1 MAANDIRQ
9 YVGARYVFKIYENS
23 QDPSSAEWESGV
35 TYEPLTIV
43 TYLNSS
49 YASKKD
55 VPGSVGNPAANP
67 QYWIVTG
74 AYNGQI
80 ASLQQQIDTINNTTI
95 PNIEAAIQTL
105 TDKNQL
111 SKKKYVLVGDSYA
124 ASYDTLGC
132 SWLRDFVNN
141 YDIPAAN
148 YYDATYSGT
157 GFTTTRTFK
166 NNIENIINTISNT
179 DDITDIVVLGG
190 INDVLYG
197 TLSNLGSAINDFCTY
212 CKTNFANA
220 SIHLGFVGNI
230 INSNTEG
237 MFNAINTFIDY
248 SKTNGIHYLHN
259 IEFVLRNKR
268 YMNLTHLVGGLAF
281 HPNQYG
287 TTMIAGHLA
296 ECLLSGYAD
305 VRYRGTN
312 QLNVNYTL
320 ISTIDNNDVK
330 LWYGGHLFSGLDDTL
345 ASNAALTIDTFRT
358 GAILDG
364 CNEGE
369 TKVLTATVQCLVSY
383 DQNNTG
389 TNEQVYV
396 PLNIVFENGRMDLY
410 LAIATTSMN
419 HVKAISIPRFTLS
432 WVTTSI

>member
-1 MAANDIRQ
+1 MVRE
-9 YVGARYVFKIYENS
+9 YVGARYVPKFMGTFDATQSYEALCVVDNGLGTSYISKI
-23 QDPSSAEWESGV
+23 PTPAG
-35 TYEPLTIV
+35 TPLTNT
-43 TYLNSS
+43 TYWAVYGSS
-49 YASKKD
+49 S
-55 VPGSVGNPAANP
+55 
-67 QYWIVTG
+67 G
-74 AYNGQI
+74 AIIN
-80 ASLQQQIDTINNTTI
+80 LQNQID
-95 PNIEAAIQTL
+95 NIENVEIPGINADIQTL
-105 TDKNQL
+105 TSRLNSAHTL
-111 SKKKYVLVGDSYA
+111 SEKKYVFVGDSYA

-141 YDIPAAN
+141 YDIPATN

-166 NNIENIINTISNT
+166 NNIENIINTIT
-179 DDITDIVVLGG
+179 DPDDITDVVVLGG

-197 TLSNLGSAINDFCTY
+197 TISDIGSAITDFCTY
-212 CKTNFANA
+212 CRTQFPNA
-220 SIHLGFVGNI
+220 AISIGFVGNI
-230 INSNTEG
+230 INAHTED
-237 MFNAINTFIDY
+237 MFNAINIFIDY
-248 SKTNGIHYLHN
+248 SKINSVNYLHN

-287 TTMIAGHLA
+287 TLTIARHLA

-320 ISTIDNNDVK
+320 ISVIDNNDVK
-330 LWYGGHLFSGLDDTL
+330 LWYGGHLFTGLDDTL
-345 ASNAALTIDTFRT
+345 ASNTALTIDTFRT

-383 DQNNTG
+383 DPNNTG
-389 TNEQVYV
+389 VNEQVYV

-410 LAIATTSMN
+410 LAIATTSMV